1 VLFPSIGGA
10 QILGILIAGGLFALV
25 AGFAIAAMGDGGA
38 ARTRVDR
45 AHRATWRMPPLDQ
58 LPAAKM
64 TPLTRMWLIVL
75 RAYLVLAVALVVV
88 RVVQLALYRG
98 SPG

>member
-1 VLFPSIGGA
+1 
-10 QILGILIAGGLFALV
+10 
-25 AGFAIAAMGDGGA
+25 
-38 ARTRVDR
+38 
-45 AHRATWRMPPLDQ
+45 MPPLDQ

-88 RVVQLALYRG
+88 RVVQLALHRG